1 MSASADAASP
11 VERDGVR
18 PPLRY
23 ADVVVETP
31 TGKHGDTFTYSVP
44 DDMDLA
50 PGHLVRVP
58 FATRQTAR
66 RGGWPP

>member
-1 MSASADAASP
+1 MLHHRLSAMAFAP
-11 VERDGVR
+11 L
-18 PPLRY
+18 LRY

-44 DDMDLA
+44 DHMDLA

-58 FATRQTAR
+58 FATRR
-66 RGGWPP
+66 LRGVVVGPP